1 MSGTYEGNEAAE
13 ITPQEENQLRRVHRL
28 LCDYGAKKKVLK
40 LLRPKQDQLEKL
52 RQSADDEQADIL
64 VASEIQSLETDV
76 EKLRQDLQEIEKK
89 SDGLVSCV
97 DLLEALK
104 TLGRKAQKKD
114 AEAMIWEVDEDL
126 DGCVSW
132 DEMRLMFQRNIRDT
146 TGLEPSQLFNVVMF
160 LIFDLDEDGMVSV
173 DETMELLYA
182 RYGRHKMEDRLKMLF
197 GDDMKEEGKGGGEID
212 FVTYLRAVEKT
223 QLATFLQS
231 NYGKALVNKKQG
243 NPERVVGKA
252 LMDDLAASDP
262 ALAAKLMAG
271 APNQASHKMRK

>member
-76 EKLRQDLQEIEKK
+76 EKLRQDLQEIEKR

-114 AEAMIWEVDEDL
+114 AEAMIWEVD
-126 DGCVSW
+126 
-132 DEMRLMFQRNIRDT
+132 
-146 TGLEPSQLFNVVMF
+146 
-160 LIFDLDEDGMVSV
+160 
-173 DETMELLYA
+173 A
-182 RYGRHKMEDRLKMLF
+182 
-197 GDDMKEEGKGGGEID
+197 
-212 FVTYLRAVEKT
+212 
-223 QLATFLQS
+223 
-231 NYGKALVNKKQG
+231 
-243 NPERVVGKA
+243 
-252 LMDDLAASDP
+252 
-262 ALAAKLMAG
+262 
-271 APNQASHKMRK
+271 

>member
-1 MSGTYEGNEAAE
+1 MSTYEGNEAAE

-182 RYGRHKMEDRLKMLF
+182 RYGRHKMEDRSKPVHESNRRLHAI
-197 GDDMKEEGKGGGEID
+197 DATPARWRGGGGLSPLD
-212 FVTYLRAVEKT
+212 
-223 QLATFLQS
+223 
-231 NYGKALVNKKQG
+231 
-243 NPERVVGKA
+243 
-252 LMDDLAASDP
+252 
-262 ALAAKLMAG
+262 G
-271 APNQASHKMRK
+271 APRKDSSTRPTHWLIYAQAKNALWG

>member
-1 MSGTYEGNEAAE
+1 MSTYEGNEAAE

-197 GDDMKEEGKGGGEID
+197 GDDMKEEGKGGGD
-212 FVTYLRAVEKT
+212 
-223 QLATFLQS
+223 
-231 NYGKALVNKKQG
+231 
-243 NPERVVGKA
+243 
-252 LMDDLAASDP
+252 
-262 ALAAKLMAG
+262 
-271 APNQASHKMRK
+271 

>member
-1 MSGTYEGNEAAE
+1 MEEHWTQETYRRLAPRTCGVCRNAPSWERRHGQIKGHRHAVDAPGQLLAPPRLGARPHAPSQVRRAALRAAQPTQPPRMSTYEGNEAAE

-182 RYGRHKMEDRLKMLF
+182 RYGRHKMEDR
-197 GDDMKEEGKGGGEID
+197 
-212 FVTYLRAVEKT
+212 
-223 QLATFLQS
+223 
-231 NYGKALVNKKQG
+231 
-243 NPERVVGKA
+243 
-252 LMDDLAASDP
+252 
-262 ALAAKLMAG
+262 
-271 APNQASHKMRK
+271 